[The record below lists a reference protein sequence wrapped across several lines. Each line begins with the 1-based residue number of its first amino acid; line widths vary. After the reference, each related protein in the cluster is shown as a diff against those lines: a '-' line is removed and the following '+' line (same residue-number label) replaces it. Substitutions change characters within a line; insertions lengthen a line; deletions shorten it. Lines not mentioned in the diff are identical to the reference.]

1 MAISASF
8 NFQGLSPDS
17 IWDAL
22 INIGFYPDSGL
33 TELNSYENR
42 VFSLWMS
49 INNVMW

>member
-22 INIGFYPDSGL
+22 INIGFILIQG
-33 TELNSYENR
+33 
-42 VFSLWMS
+42 
-49 INNVMW
+49 